1 MVGLAAVGLLLVAP
15 AAPVPAHPPVPATKA
30 DRYKAVEFARI
41 VYQVADPIA
50 LRYAKPV
57 EMKELF
63 GAATRGLYEECGLP
77 VPDHVL
83 KALHDAV
90 RATDLID
97 TLADVRMRL
106 ANQPALR
113 GPRALCA
120 AINGFRHAT
129 EPGCQ
134 LVSPRASTFAS
145 VDMDFGVGI
154 ELEGVSGTRWMLY
167 QVEYRT
173 AQGYYAPIGWLEPVP
188 QPDAVRAPIGVPWRI
203 TRVIPESP
211 AQKAGL
217 KPGDV
222 ITHFNGTEVTG
233 ENVNKLF
240 AMFAFPPQL
249 IDPQTG
255 FPIAP
260 DRTLTIQRGAG
271 KPFTPNIKGAAY
283 TPASAFGVVRTAGDK
298 WDCLLDRDY
307 KIGYIRIGAVE
318 ANLDAKVGA
327 LLADLDQT
335 GCRALILDLRW
346 CPGGYLDPGL
356 RIAGMFLPPDA
367 MLAQQKVRNPQLS
380 ATPPEVRNTF
390 TDIKRYTT
398 YPMVVLIGNETM
410 GGGELIGAA
419 LRDNDRCVLMGQRT
433 VGRASIQ
440 NIADGRFGG
449 LQFKLTTGES
459 LRPNGK
465 SRMRKPNSGPTDDWG
480 LRPDE
485 GLEVPVTKDK
495 SAELRQ
501 WAELHALRPFNS
513 TEGLD
518 FDDPAQDP
526 YRVKALDYLRKKIGA
541 PGGMK

>member
-15 AAPVPAHPPVPATKA
+15 AAPVPAQPPVPATKA
-30 DRYKAVEFARI
+30 DRYKAIEFAR
-41 VYQVADPIA
+41 VVSQVGDQIA
-50 LRYAKPV
+50 ARYVNHV

-63 GAATRGLYEECGLP
+63 EAAVRGLYDECGLP
-77 VPDHVL
+77 VPERVL
-83 KALHDAV
+83 KALHDAD
-90 RATDLID
+90 RAPELID
-97 TLADVRMRL
+97 ALADVRLLL

-113 GPRALCA
+113 GPRALHA

-134 LVSPRASTFAS
+134 LVSPRANTFAS
-145 VDMDFGVGI
+145 IDMDFGIGI
-154 ELEGVSGTRWMLY
+154 ELEGVGATPWMLY

-173 AQGYYAPIGWLEPVP
+173 AQGYYAPVGWLEPVP
-188 QPDAVRAPIGVPWRI
+188 QPDAVSAPAGVPWRI
-203 TRVIPESP
+203 KRVIPDSP

-233 ENVNKLF
+233 DNVNALF
-240 AMFAFPPQL
+240 AKFAFPSQM
-249 IDPQTG
+249 IDPRTG

-260 DRTLTIQRGAG
+260 DRTLTIRRGAA
-271 KPFTPNIKGAAY
+271 KPFSPNIKGAAY
-283 TPASAFGVVRTAGDK
+283 APASAFGVVRTAEDK
-298 WDCLLDRDY
+298 WNCMLDRDY

-318 ANLDAKVGA
+318 ANLDATVGT
-327 LLADLDQT
+327 LLADLEKK

-346 CPGGYLDPGL
+346 CPGGYVDPGV
-356 RIAGMFLPPDA
+356 RIAGTFLPPNA
-367 MLAQQKVRNPQLS
+367 VLAQMKGRNS
-380 ATPPEVRNTF
+380 HAAEVRNTF
-390 TDIKRYTT
+390 TDIQHYTT
-398 YPMVVLIGNETM
+398 YPLVVLVGNETM
-410 GGGELIGAA
+410 GGGELIAAA

-440 NIADGRFGG
+440 GIVDGGFGG

-465 SRMRKPNSGPTDDWG
+465 SRMRKPDSGPTDDWG

-495 SAELRQ
+495 AAELRQ
-501 WAELHALRPFNS
+501 WAELHALRSFDS

-526 YRVKALDYLRKKIGA
+526 HRVKALDYLRKKIGA
-541 PGGMK
+541 PAGTK